1 MNIKLIFTSL
11 IILSAVALSCNNQ
24 DSTTDTSASKDSA
37 TNTSSTA
44 SPAAQVNIKEDS
56 VTYSINGKNYIG
68 FIDYDANKE
77 GKRPAILVV
86 HEWWGLTDYPRSRAR
101 QLAELGYIAMAVDMY
116 GNGKL
121 GNDPK
126 AAQDLATPFYK
137 DPTLAKTRLDA
148 AIDKLKTYS
157 QVDSSEMAAIG
168 YCYGGFIVL
177 NAAKLGANLKG
188 VVSFHGD
195 LSGVP
200 VNKDV
205 LKSKILICHGEA
217 DQFVNPEVAAFKKS
231 MDSAGVDYTFK
242 SYANA
247 THAFT
252 NPAATANGKKFKMP
266 IEYNAAADSASWND
280 MKDFFKKL
288 F

>member
-1 MNIKLIFTSL
+1 MNFKLIFISL
-11 IILSAVALSCNNQ
+11 IIFSLAVTSCNNQ
-24 DSTTDTSASKDSA
+24 GSNTETTAGNDSTTAIA
-37 TNTSSTA
+37 
-44 SPAAQVNIKEDS
+44 PPVNIKEDS
-56 VTYSINGKNYIG
+56 VSYNLNGKNYIG
-68 FIDYDANKE
+68 FITYDANKKE
-77 GKRPAILVV
+77 EKRPGILVV
-86 HEWWGLTDYPRSRAR
+86 HEWWGLTDYTRNRAK

-116 GNGKL
+116 GDGKT
-121 GNDPK
+121 GDDPK
-126 AAQDLATPFYK
+126 TAQALATPFYK

-148 AIDKLKTYS
+148 AMKELKTYS
-157 QVDSSEMAAIG
+157 QTDTTKMAAIG

-177 NAAKLGANLKG
+177 NAAKLGADLKG

-200 VNKDV
+200 VNKDL
-205 LKSKILICHGEA
+205 LKAKILVCHGEA

-242 SYANA
+242 SYPNA

-252 NPAATANGKKFKMP
+252 NPAATEKGKKFNMP

-280 MKDFFKKL
+280 MKDFFKKI